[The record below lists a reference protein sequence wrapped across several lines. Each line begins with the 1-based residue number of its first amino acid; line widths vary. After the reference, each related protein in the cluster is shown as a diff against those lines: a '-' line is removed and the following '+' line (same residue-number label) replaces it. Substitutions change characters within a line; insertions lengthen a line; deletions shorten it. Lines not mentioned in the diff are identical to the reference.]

1 MPGPIWRRAAVMRGP
16 NEVGAPRS
24 PLRNPASGRVWFTD
38 EIEAWFQFLREAQD
52 IGNSMETTMHGRE
65 FEPGI
70 TGRGDP
76 QNRGDTP
83 QNEARRQAGT
93 PTTREGSIDKA
104 IDSGQHTGNRPQAQP
119 YAIRHL
125 ATRYSVSAGIAA
137 VIAAEL
143 GMGGP

>member
-1 MPGPIWRRAAVMRGP
+1 MHDR
-16 NEVGAPRS
+16 
-24 PLRNPASGRVWFTD
+24 
-38 EIEAWFQFLREAQD
+38 EIK
-52 IGNSMETTMHGRE
+52 
-65 FEPGI
+65 PGI
-70 TGRGDP
+70 TGWGDP
-76 QNRGDTP
+76 QQRDGTP

-104 IDSGQHTGNRPQAQP
+104 IDSGQHIGNRPQAQP

-125 ATRYSVSAGIAA
+125 ATRYSVSAAIAA